1 MKKYL
6 LSILMA
12 FCMVLCLVPMAAFAD
27 DAPASSMQTIKID
40 VGGGNTD
47 GSPYY
52 KIEAD
57 SIKLLARDVIYEL
70 TGTTDKKI
78 IIWGRNS
85 ENDAGEAT
93 YIRANNVVVNGG
105 IDGYNNVKLVLEVP
119 EGTDN
124 TIAKVYAQDLKIY
137 GAGTLR
143 STNLGVTQSTGFL
156 PSALHITDTKVVVN
170 CPANRSGEWN
180 GVCVL
185 DGNADVTYTACG
197 DYAPLQ
203 IGVKLGDTTH
213 KVTMMDN
220 AKLRCLHAEP
230 ETQSA
235 YSVSGLEIYNGANLT
250 MSGNS
255 YLEVQGRP
263 TTGKYAGYGLF
274 SEANVSVTD
283 KAAIKATGYDVALC
297 VDGNLAIS
305 GGNVEAKSAYSN
317 GIFAGGE
324 LKISDGAKVNASGYY
339 PALFGNGSVSIE
351 SGSQVEATSTADA
364 GIFSRGD
371 VSIKNSTVK
380 VSEAE
385 NYYAVTANGTTRV
398 TGSWVETNYE
408 DSINGSIS
416 DSVLF
421 NGNSGTV
428 IGNATLLGDTTLEE
442 GKTLVIPEGTSLSVG
457 TGNTFTNNGT
467 VTVEGGFSTVG
478 GMLVCNHHSGGTATC
493 TAQAVCDVCQI
504 SYGDLNPA
512 NHTALQHVAA
522 KAATTE
528 AEGNIEYWYCAD
540 CGKYYRDAAAAKE
553 ITRAQTV
560 TAKLM
565 PESTATPTP
574 APTAAPTTAPTAAPT
589 TAPTAAPTTAPTAAP
604 AAAPAQTAAA
614 TATPKPTAAPT
625 AAPTP
630 TATPQVTA
638 AIPQTGDTGS
648 VTLLLALLLLSG
660 GACLGMAVSKK
671 VKQ

>member
-1 MKKYL
+1 M
-6 LSILMA
+6 
-12 FCMVLCLVPMAAFAD
+12 
-27 DAPASSMQTIKID
+27 
-40 VGGGNTD
+40 
-47 GSPYY
+47 
-52 KIEAD
+52 
-57 SIKLLARDVIYEL
+57 
-70 TGTTDKKI
+70 
-78 IIWGRNS
+78 
-85 ENDAGEAT
+85 
-93 YIRANNVVVNGG
+93 VVNGG

-274 SEANVSVTD
+274 SEANVSVTEN
-283 KAAIKATGYDVALC
+283 AAIKATGYDVALC
-297 VDGNLAIS
+297 VGGNLEIS
-305 GGNVEAKSAYSN
+305 GGNVEAKSENSN
-317 GIFAGGE
+317 GIYAGGE

-339 PALFGNGSVSIE
+339 PALFGNGGVSIE
-351 SGSQVEATSTADA
+351 NGSQVEATSTGDA
-364 GIFSRGD
+364 GIFSRGN
-371 VSIKNSTVK
+371 VSIQNSTVK

-385 NYYAVTANGTTRV
+385 NYYAVAANGTTTV
-398 TGSWVETNYE
+398 TGSWVETNHE
-408 DSINGSIS
+408 NSVKGGDITN
-416 DSVLF
+416 SVLF

-428 IGNATLLGDTTLEE
+428 IGNAKLLGDTTLEE
-442 GKTLVIPEGTSLSVG
+442 GKTLVIPAGASLSVG
-457 TGNTFTNNGT
+457 AGNTFTNNGT
-467 VTVEGGFSTVG
+467 VTVEGDFSTG
-478 GMLVCNHHSGGTATC
+478 DGILVCNHHSGGTATC

-512 NHTALQHVAA
+512 NHTALQRVDA

-528 AEGNIEYWYCAD
+528 AEGNIEYWYCAG
-540 CGKYYRDAAAAKE
+540 CGKYYSDAAAANE
-553 ITRAQTV
+553 ITQTQTV

-589 TAPTAAPTTAPTAAP
+589 TAPTAAP

-614 TATPKPTAAPT
+614 TATPKPTTAPT

-638 AIPQTGDTGS
+638 TIPQTGDTGS

>member
-1 MKKYL
+1 MNGKNKSVGGNDEKVSAEHPDGALHGALPY
-6 LSILMA
+6 A
-12 FCMVLCLVPMAAFAD
+12 HGGVRRRRAD
-27 DAPASSMQTIKID
+27 DHQHRR
-40 VGGGNTD
+40 GGGNTD
-47 GSPYY
+47 NPDY
-52 KIEAD
+52 KIED
-57 SIKLLARDVIYEL
+57 ESIKLLTRDVTYVL

-78 IIWGRNS
+78 YIWGRNS

-235 YSVSGLEIYNGANLT
+235 YSVSGLEIYNGTNLT

-274 SEANVSVTD
+274 SEANVSVTEN
-283 KAAIKATGYDVALC
+283 AAIKATGYDVALC
-297 VDGNLAIS
+297 VGGNLEIS
-305 GGNVEAKSAYSN
+305 GGNVEAKSENSN
-317 GIFAGGE
+317 GIYAGGE

-339 PALFGNGSVSIE
+339 PALFGNGGVSIE
-351 SGSQVEATSTADA
+351 NGSQVEATSTGDA

-371 VSIKNSTVK
+371 VSIRNSTVK

-385 NYYAVTANGTTRV
+385 NYYAVAANGTTTV
-398 TGSWVETNYE
+398 TGSWVETNHE
-408 DSINGSIS
+408 NSVKGGDITN
-416 DSVLF
+416 SVLF

-428 IGNATLLGDTTLEE
+428 IGNATLLGNTTLDA

-457 TGNTFTNNGT
+457 AGNTFTNNGT
-467 VTVEGGFSTVG
+467 VTVEGSLSTEG
-478 GMLVCNHHSGGTATC
+478 GTLACYSHSGGTATC
-493 TAQAVCDVCQI
+493 TAQAICDACRTP
-504 SYGDLNPA
+504 YGDLNPA
-512 NHTALQHVAA
+512 NHTALQHVDA

-528 AEGNIEYWYCAD
+528 AEGNIEYWYCAG
-540 CGKYYRDAAAAKE
+540 CGKYYSDAAAAKE
-553 ITRAQTV
+553 ITQAQTV

-574 APTAAPTTAPTAAPT
+574 APTAAPTTAPTAAP
-589 TAPTAAPTTAPTAAP
+589 

-614 TATPKPTAAPT
+614 TATPKPTTAPT
-625 AAPTP
+625 AAPAP
-630 TATPQVTA
+630 TATPQVA
-638 AIPQTGDTGS
+638 ATIPQTGDTGS

>member
-1 MKKYL
+1 M
-6 LSILMA
+6 
-12 FCMVLCLVPMAAFAD
+12 
-27 DAPASSMQTIKID
+27 T
-40 VGGGNTD
+40 
-47 GSPYY
+47 
-52 KIEAD
+52 
-57 SIKLLARDVIYEL
+57 
-70 TGTTDKKI
+70 
-78 IIWGRNS
+78 
-85 ENDAGEAT
+85 
-93 YIRANNVVVNGG
+93 VNGG
-105 IDGYNNVKLVLEVP
+105 IVVENSPVKMVLDVP
-119 EGTDN
+119 ENTVN
-124 TIAKVYAQDLKIY
+124 TISSVTANDLTIR
-137 GAGTLR
+137 GTGTLNA
-143 STNLGVTQSTGFL
+143 SYIGVTQNTSYM

-203 IGVKLGDTTH
+203 IGVKRDDNTH
-213 KVTMMDN
+213 SVTMMDN
-220 AKLRCLHAEP
+220 AKLRCLHADP
-230 ETQSA
+230 ETPSA
-235 YSVSGLEIYNGANLT
+235 YSVSGLEIFGSANLT

-263 TTGKYAGYGLF
+263 TTGQYAGFGLV
-274 SEANVSVTD
+274 SEANVSVTEN
-283 KAAIKATGYDVALC
+283 AAIKATGYDAALS
-297 VDGNLAIS
+297 VGGNLAIS
-305 GGNVEAKSAYSN
+305 GGNVEAKSENSN
-317 GIFAGGE
+317 GIYADGE
-324 LKISDGAKVNASGYY
+324 LKISGGAKVNASGYY
-339 PALFGNGSVSIE
+339 PALFGNGGVSIE
-351 SGSQVEATSTADA
+351 NSQVEATATGDV

-371 VSIKNSTVK
+371 VSIQSSTVK
-380 VSEAE
+380 ASADEKH
-385 NYYAVTANGTTRV
+385 YAVKAKGTTTV
-398 TGSWVETNYE
+398 TDSWVETNHE
-408 DSINGSIS
+408 KSVNGDITN
-416 DSVLF
+416 SVLF

-428 IGNATLLGDTTLEE
+428 IGNATLLGNTTLEE

-467 VTVEGGFSTVG
+467 VTVEGDFSIG
-478 GMLVCNHHSGGTATC
+478 DGMLVCNSHSGGTATC
-493 TAQAVCDVCQI
+493 NAQAVCDVCHI

-512 NHTALQHVAA
+512 NHTALQHVDA

-540 CGKYYRDAAAAKE
+540 CGKYYSDAAAANE
-553 ITRAQTV
+553 ITQAKTV

-589 TAPTAAPTTAPTAAP
+589 TAPTAEPKPTVQP

-638 AIPQTGDTGS
+638 TIPQTGDTGS